1 MASFSDGLRESGYV
15 VEKNVVVEVRYGAK
29 NGQEFSRLIAELL
42 SLKVALILTVGDDA
56 PKTVQEI
63 SSTVPILAISDD
75 LLGSGLITTLSR
87 PGGNTTGITIQ
98 SPELSAKRLEL
109 LTRIL
114 PGISRVAA
122 IWDPTTG
129 VSQVS
134 RQRKRLAASKS
145 RFRCWRFDDVR
156 TSLVPSLRR
165 KRRKHKRSTYFPRRF
180 SPPFPKKLWTAPPK
194 TGYRP
199 FTNGE
204 NMLKAVD

>member
-87 PGGNTTGITIQ
+87 PGGNTTGITY
-98 SPELSAKRLEL
+98 
-109 LTRIL
+109 
-114 PGISRVAA
+114 SR
-122 IWDPTTG
+122 P
-129 VSQVS
+129 
-134 RQRKRLAASKS
+134 
-145 RFRCWRFDDVR
+145 
-156 TSLVPSLRR
+156 
-165 KRRKHKRSTYFPRRF
+165 
-180 SPPFPKKLWTAPPK
+180 
-194 TGYRP
+194 
-199 FTNGE
+199 N
-204 NMLKAVD
+204 